1 MEDCGWLGRRVSRG
15 VLLGVALLILVA
27 LVAASGT
34 SAADGKTFTVD
45 SIGNGADATINSVC
59 ADMAGACSLRA
70 AIQES
75 NASVGSKD
83 TIAFNIPAPHLIV
96 LPALAADSF
105 PFVTDAVVIDGET
118 QPHYAGTPLVEI
130 DAGGRGAFGLL
141 VIGDDS
147 AGTEIRGIAIY
158 GGDSG
163 SDNAIDFDNPGSNF
177 VERNFIGTDASGT
190 TTKGRGGVAFRRGS
204 SGDGSVS
211 MENTIADNVIAGTSG
226 PAVLLDEASDNQV
239 LRNLIGTDASGT
251 VGISQQEGVGISLGA
266 GSGRNLLADNVIADR
281 NRGIS
286 ILGPSPLNDHN
297 RIERN
302 LIGTDISGTVD
313 LGNAVDGIAVDGIAP
328 GTIIGGADPADR
340 NVISGNGG
348 SGVFVAIGTDTVI
361 QGNLIGTDI
370 KGTND
375 LGNGGGGIGLAQT
388 NGLTLIR
395 DNVIS
400 GNEGVGISGGPSDSG
415 SVRIEG
421 NLIGTNEQGTAKIG
435 NARDGISIGG
445 HLAESV
451 IGGES
456 DAQRNVISGNGGTG
470 VVSIGP
476 FSPGLQILN
485 NYVGTDTT
493 GTADLGNVVDGIR
506 ISSVDVVVGA
516 PGSGNLVSGNGRH
529 GVVLGSESTLVQ
541 GNRIGTNAQGTAPL
555 GNGGTGITT
564 MCCYRDIRIGGGA
577 SGEGNLVA
585 GNGAWGIDFLGSG
598 AGNALVVVEGNR
610 IGTNDAGNAPI
621 ANGAGGVHIENT
633 NAFLKLL
640 SNVVS
645 GNSGDGVDV
654 EAVGFDTTELFGNRI
669 GTNDAGTAA
678 IPNTQNGVKLGRASL
693 GGKIFVGGLPP
704 SQRNIMSGNGA
715 NGIVVANGGHTIV
728 GNFVG
733 IDRDGTNAVPN
744 TLSGL
749 RVQVAPNE
757 VHDNVFSGN
766 GRDGVELLS
775 GAQTLTRNLV
785 GTGADGSSRLG
796 NSRHGVSIEGSG
808 ASTQHV
814 VGGQAGDGNTIAFN
828 GGHGVL
834 IHDAHVNFVERN
846 EIFSNSGDGVAVVAG
861 LPPRGAIRNKISE
874 NSISSNGGL
883 GIDLQDDGVT
893 PNDLGDG
900 DGGSGFA
907 ARANFLQNFPVNLE
921 VSADGT
927 TVTGTL
933 NSRPNTTYQIEL
945 FGNSAGVACDPSGNG
960 EGEEFLTATDVITDG
975 SGNATIPDVP
985 LPEALPAGHFVTA
998 TATDGG
1004 AFPGNTSEFSQCAT
1018 PPGEIVVRK
1027 ETVPDGSPQPFAFS
1041 GAIYGHARR
1050 RAERGQDGRRGVVY
1064 GLRSGPCRV
1073 GRLGDPVPGSVRRQ
1087 QRLDGPSRPWRD
1099 GNGKLPRGGWGDGDV
1114 HLHKHGAWPGDSA
1127 EDRLRSTSERQPGVR
1142 VRAPSGRIDDQRR
1155 HNARVEERNCG
1166 KRRSH
1171 SVHDDARLGHD
1182 VRALRDRHARLDDDA
1197 RAARLRRLQRE
1208 RRQQHSLHGL
1218 HRRAGGDEELRDR
1231 QQAAAR
1237 GSRPDDRILE
1247 ELELVLQGKSEARAR
1262 PDAGEGRAQRNHD
1275 RYSDASR
1282 QRVESQHRA
1291 GLPESRE
1298 IARQIDNRLGKEVS
1312 ERPGLQHGRATLCG
1326 EAQPRRRCRK
1336 LSGSRERDQQRPGA
1350 ARRHPLQRDDARQ
1363 DEPSSVVAG
1372 ELSGG
1377 HARSLQQERAVLMQC
1392 DGELPVN

>member
-1 MEDCGWLGRRVSRG
+1 MEDCGWLGRHASRG
-15 VLLGVALLILVA
+15 VLLGVALLVLLA
-27 LVAASGT
+27 LVGASET
-34 SAADGKTFTVD
+34 SAADGETFTVD
-45 SIGNGADATINSVC
+45 STGNGADATIDAVC
-59 ADMAGACSLRA
+59 ADMTGACSLRA

-96 LPALAADSF
+96 VPALPAAF
-105 PFVTDAVVIDGET
+105 PQVTDAVVIDGQT
-118 QPHYAGTPLVEI
+118 QPSYAGTPLVEI
-130 DAGGRGAFGLL
+130 DVGGQGPFGLL

-147 AGTEIRGIAIY
+147 AGTEVRGIAIY
-158 GGDSG
+158 SGDSG
-163 SDNAIDFDNPGSNF
+163 NDWAIDFDNRGGNV

-190 TTKGRGGVAFRRGS
+190 TVKGRGGVAFRWHS

-211 MENTIADNVIAGTSG
+211 RENTIADNVIAGTG
-226 PAVLLDEASDNQV
+226 AAVQLDEASDNQV

-251 VGISQQEGVGISLGA
+251 VGISQRLGVGISLGA

-281 NRGIS
+281 NRGIF

-297 RIERN
+297 RIEGN
-302 LIGTDISGTVD
+302 LIGTDITGTVD
-313 LGNAVDGIAVDGIAP
+313 LGNAVVGIDVSGLAP
-328 GTIIGGADPADR
+328 GTIIGGADPAAR
-340 NVISGNGG
+340 NVISGNDGT
-348 SGVFVAIGTDTVI
+348 GVSVAIGTDTVI

-370 KGTND
+370 TGTTD

-400 GNEGVGISGGPSDSG
+400 GNEGVGISGFLADTG

-421 NLIGTNEQGTAKIG
+421 NRIGTNEQGTVKIG

-456 DAQRNVISGNGGTG
+456 DAQRNVISGNGGNG
-470 VVSIGP
+470 VVSIGQ

-564 MCCYRDIRIGGGA
+564 TCCYRDIRIGGGA
-577 SGEGNLVA
+577 SGEGNLVS

-610 IGTNDAGNAPI
+610 IGTNDAGTAPI

-678 IPNTQNGVKLGRASL
+678 IPNTQNGVKLGRAPL

-704 SQRNIMSGNGA
+704 SQRNIISGNGA

-728 GNFVG
+728 GNYVG
-733 IDRDGTNAVPN
+733 TDIDGAEAIPNA
-744 TLSGL
+744 LSGL

-808 ASTQHV
+808 AAPQHV

-834 IHDAHVNFVERN
+834 IHDAHANVVKRN
-846 EIFSNSGDGVAVVAG
+846 EVFSNSGDGVAVVAG
-861 LPPRGAIRNKISE
+861 LPPRGAIRNTISE

-907 ARANFLQNFPVNLE
+907 ARANFLQNTPVNLE
-921 VSADGT
+921 LSAGGT

-933 NSRPNTTYQIEL
+933 NSRPNTVYRVEL
-945 FGNSAGVACDPSGNG
+945 FGNSAGAACDPSGSG
-960 EGEEFLTATDVITDG
+960 EGEEFLTATDVTTDG
-975 SGNATIPDVP
+975 SGNAAFSDVP

-998 TATDGG
+998 TATDGAG
-1004 AFPGNTSEFSQCAT
+1004 SAFPGNTSEFSQCST
-1018 PPGEIVVRK
+1018 PLGEIVVEK
-1027 ETVPDGSPQPFAFS
+1027 QTLPDGSPQLFGFS
-1041 GAIYGHARR
+1041 GAITAML
-1050 RAERGQDGRRGVVY
+1050 ADGQSDGKTVA
-1064 GLRSGPCRV
+1064 
-1073 GRLGDPVPGSVRRQ
+1073 PG
-1087 QRLDGPSRPWRD
+1087 
-1099 GNGKLPRGGWGDGDV
+1099 
-1114 HLHKHGAWPGDSA
+1114 
-1127 EDRLRSTSERQPGVR
+1127 T
-1142 VRAPSGRIDDQRR
+1142 
-1155 HNARVEERNCG
+1155 
-1166 KRRSH
+1166 
-1171 SVHDDARLGHD
+1171 
-1182 VRALRDRHARLDDDA
+1182 
-1197 RAARLRRLQRE
+1197 
-1208 RRQQHSLHGL
+1208 
-1218 HRRAGGDEELRDR
+1218 
-1231 QQAAAR
+1231 
-1237 GSRPDDRILE
+1237 
-1247 ELELVLQGKSEARAR
+1247 
-1262 PDAGEGRAQRNHD
+1262 
-1275 RYSDASR
+1275 
-1282 QRVESQHRA
+1282 
-1291 GLPESRE
+1291 
-1298 IARQIDNRLGKEVS
+1298 
-1312 ERPGLQHGRATLCG
+1312 
-1326 EAQPRRRCRK
+1326 
-1336 LSGSRERDQQRPGA
+1336 
-1350 ARRHPLQRDDARQ
+1350 
-1363 DEPSSVVAG
+1363 
-1372 ELSGG
+1372 
-1377 HARSLQQERAVLMQC
+1377 
-1392 DGELPVN
+1392 

>member
-1 MEDCGWLGRRVSRG
+1 MEDCGWLGRRVTRG

-45 SIGNGADATINSVC
+45 SIGNGADATIDSVC

-96 LPALAADSF
+96 LPALAAGSF

-163 SDNAIDFDNPGSNF
+163 SDNAIDFDNPGSNV

-211 MENTIADNVIAGTSG
+211 IENTIADNVIAGTSG

-281 NRGIS
+281 NRGIF

-313 LGNAVDGIAVDGIAP
+313 LGNAVDGIAVDGVAP

-370 KGTND
+370 TGTND

-400 GNEGVGISGGPSDSG
+400 GNEGIGISGGATAGG
-415 SVRIEG
+415 SLHIES
-421 NLIGTNEQGTAKIG
+421 NLIGTNEEGTAKIG

-445 HLAESV
+445 NLAESV

-470 VVSIGP
+470 VVSIGQ

-564 MCCYRDIRIGGGA
+564 TCCYRDIRIGGGA

-704 SQRNIMSGNGA
+704 SQRNIISGNGA

-907 ARANFLQNFPVNLE
+907 GRANFLQNFPVNLE

-1041 GAIYGHARR
+1041 GAITATLADGQSEGRTVAAGLYTVSEVVPAAWDASAIQCQDPSGDSSGSTVPVGPGGTATANFRV
-1050 RAERGQDGRRGVVY
+1050 AAGETVTCTFTNTERGLVIVPKTVSGAPPSGSQAFAFELRQGASTISAGTTLESKSATAANGGVIAFTTTLVSGTTYALCEIVMPGWTTTLGPPVYVVY
-1064 GLRSGPCRV
+1064 
-1073 GRLGDPVPGSVRRQ
+1073 
-1087 QRLDGPSRPWRD
+1087 
-1099 GNGKLPRGGWGDGDV
+1099 N
-1114 HLHKHGAWPGDSA
+1114 
-1127 EDRLRSTSERQPGVR
+1127 
-1142 VRAPSGRIDDQRR
+1142 
-1155 HNARVEERNCG
+1155 
-1166 KRRSH
+1166 
-1171 SVHDDARLGHD
+1171 
-1182 VRALRDRHARLDDDA
+1182 
-1197 RAARLRRLQRE
+1197 
-1208 RRQQHSLHGL
+1208 
-1218 HRRAGGDEELRDR
+1218 AGGDNSTVCTDFTVAPGET
-1231 QQAAAR
+1231 
-1237 GSRPDDRILE
+1237 
-1247 ELELVLQGKSEARAR
+1247 KSFA
-1262 PDAGEGRAQRNHD
+1262 
-1275 RYSDASR
+1275 
-1282 QRVESQHRA
+1282 
-1291 GLPESRE
+1291 
-1298 IARQIDNRLGKEVS
+1298 IDNKPPPGGLGRTIGFWKNWSSCSKGNQKPV
-1312 ERPGLQHGRATLCG
+1312 LDQTL
-1326 EAQPRRRCRK
+1326 AK
-1336 LSGSRERDQQRPGA
+1336 A
-1350 ARRHPLQRDDARQ
+1350 
-1363 DEPSSVVAG
+1363 EPSGITIGILTLHGSASNPNTAPDCLKAVRLLDKSTIDSGKKSASDPAFNMAAQLSAAKLNLVAG
-1372 ELSGG
+1372 AGSCPAAVSAINSGQALLAAIHFNGITHDKMSAAQSSQANSSQALSI
-1377 HARSLQQERAVLMQC
+1377 ATTTTCCVDAVRR
-1392 DGELPVN
+1392 